1 MEKKF
6 REFQNEHLL
15 LCFKLCTDNCV
26 LQGDHPTAHV
36 VYLTKPKL
44 YANCVTHNVI
54 FKINYFTA
62 VVL

>member
-1 MEKKF
+1 MNIYYF
-6 REFQNEHLL
+6 AL
-15 LCFKLCTDNCV
+15 NCAQITV
-26 LQGDHPTAHV
+26 YCKATIQQHV

>member
-26 LQGDHPTAHV
+26 LKCTARRPSNSTCC
-36 VYLTKPKL
+36 LLDETK
-44 YANCVTHNVI
+44 AIC
-54 FKINYFTA
+54 
-62 VVL
+62 